1 MWALL
6 SVNLLEVRPCFLLLC
21 PLSRFAEK
29 SCSHARILIGTEIA
43 KNITAAFVFIFIEIE
58 LIHNVVLVS
67 GVLQSD
73 SDIHI
78 YMYFLHFLSL

>member
-43 KNITAAFVFIFIEIE
+43 KNITGAFVFIFIEI
-58 LIHNVVLVS
+58 
-67 GVLQSD
+67 
-73 SDIHI
+73 
-78 YMYFLHFLSL
+78 